1 MTVQELINA
10 LRSYNP
16 DAIVGVWG
24 TSPRSADAGTVDCE
38 LLPDIHTHEDRPVLM
53 IRVPEKLTWRRR
65 HSGLC
70 QH

>member
-16 DAIVGVWG
+16 DANVMAWG
-24 TSPRSADAGTVDCE
+24 TAAAGTLDCE
-38 LLPDIHTHEDRPVLM
+38 LLSDVHTHEDRPVLM

-65 HSGLC
+65 CSGLC

>member
-16 DAIVGVWG
+16 DANVMAWG
-24 TSPRSADAGTVDCE
+24 TAAGTLNCE
-38 LLPDIHTHEDRPVLM
+38 LSPDIHTHEDRPVLM

-65 HSGLC
+65 CSGLC

>member
-16 DAIVGVWG
+16 DVIVGVWG
-24 TSPRSADAGTVDCE
+24 TSPRSAHAGVVDCE
-38 LLPDIHTHEDRPVLM
+38 LLPDIHTHEDRPILM

-65 HSGLC
+65 CSGLC

>member
-10 LRSYNP
+10 LRSHNP
-16 DAIVGVWG
+16 DAIIGVWG
-24 TSPRSADAGTVDCE
+24 TSPRSAHAGVVDCE
-38 LLPDIHTHEDRPVLM
+38 LLPDTHTHGGRPILM

-65 HSGLC
+65 CSGLC

>member
-16 DAIVGVWG
+16 DANVMAWG
-24 TSPRSADAGTVDCE
+24 AAAAGTVDCE

-65 HSGLC
+65 CSGLC
-70 QH
+70 RH

>member
-1 MTVQELINA
+1 MTVQELIKA
-10 LRSYNP
+10 LRSHNP
-16 DAIVGVWG
+16 DANIEVLG
-24 TSPRSADAGTVDCE
+24 TANAGTVDCE

-65 HSGLC
+65 CSGLC